1 MLFGYPAKL
10 FNNTQSNKEFPDE
23 LKLVDVAPIYKKNN
37 PNKSNIRH
45 VSVLPAV
52 PKFIRKSCTMK

>member
-23 LKLVDVAPIYKKNN
+23 LKLVDVTPIYKKNN

-52 PKFIRKSCTMK
+52 PKFIRK